1 MLSGWLRHHLH
12 QTPLSRSL
20 RRIPG
25 VSTLAGRWWLISQS
39 SALSAALS
47 SLGRPVWEATGS
59 LPELDLPALAQVAE
73 RDPKTVDL
81 GDAFSAEMGSWCN
94 TSKFQTLGYQDV
106 YARVV
111 AHLRSVSPRV
121 LEVGIGV
128 NDPTSPSGM
137 EATHRPG
144 ASLIGWFHYFPGSEV
159 HGADIDRRVLIDTD
173 EYTTHWVD
181 QRDEQSLRNLA
192 STIGA
197 PIDLIVDDGLHT
209 PEANGLTIMALL
221 PYLAPHGVFVVEDI
235 LPEYDALWL
244 RADSWLPPDY
254 GMAFYPG
261 NMLRGERDEG
271 LAVIWRRA

>member
-1 MLSGWLRHHLH
+1 MLSEWLRHHLH

-25 VSTLAGRWWLISQS
+25 VSALAEHWWVVSQS
-39 SALSAALS
+39 SALKAAFS
-47 SLGRPVWEATGS
+47 SLGRPVWDASGF
-59 LPELDLPALAQVAE
+59 LAELDLPALAQIAE
-73 RDPKTVDL
+73 RDPKTVEL
-81 GDAFSAEMGSWCN
+81 GDAFSADMGTWCN
-94 TSKFQTLGYQDV
+94 TSKFETLGYQDV
-106 YARVV
+106 YARVI

-159 HGADIDRRVLIDTD
+159 HGADIDRRVLTDTD
-173 EYTTHWVD
+173 EFTTHWVD
-181 QRDEQSLRNLA
+181 QRDEQSLSNLA

-221 PYLAPHGVFVVEDI
+221 PYLALRGVFVVEDV
-235 LPEYDALWL
+235 LPEYDALWS

-261 NMLRGERDEG
+261 SVLRGERDEG
-271 LAVIWRRA
+271 LAVLWRRA

>member
-1 MLSGWLRHHLH
+1 MLSEWLRHHLH
-12 QTPLSRSL
+12 QTSLSRSL
-20 RRIPG
+20 RRTPG
-25 VSTLAGRWWLISQS
+25 ASTLAERWWLISQS
-39 SALSAALS
+39 SALKSALS
-47 SLGRPVWEATGS
+47 SLGPPVWEASGF
-59 LPELDLPALAQVAE
+59 LVELDPPALAQVFK
-73 RDPKTVDL
+73 RDPKIVDL
-81 GDAFSAEMGSWCN
+81 GEAFSFEMGTWCN

-106 YARVV
+106 YAPVV
-111 AHLRSVSPRV
+111 AHLRSISPRV

-137 EATHRPG
+137 EASHRPG
-144 ASLIGWFHYFPGSEV
+144 ASLTGWFHYFPGSEV

-192 STIGA
+192 GTIGA

-235 LPEYDALWL
+235 LSKYDSLWL
-244 RADSWLPPDY
+244 QADSWLPTDY
-254 GMAFYPG
+254 GVVFYPG
-261 NMLRGERDEG
+261 NVLRGERDEG
-271 LAVIWRRA
+271 LAVLWRRA

>member
-1 MLSGWLRHHLH
+1 MLSGWLRHNLH
-12 QTPLSRSL
+12 QTRLSRTL

-25 VSTLAGRWWLISQS
+25 VGALAERWWLISQG
-39 SALSAALS
+39 SALKQAMS
-47 SLGRPVWEATGS
+47 SLGRPVLEAPGF
-59 LPELDLPALAQVAE
+59 LPEVDLPALAEVAE
-73 RDPKTVDL
+73 HDPKTVDL
-81 GDAFSAEMGSWCN
+81 GDAFSAEMGTWCN

-111 AHLRSVSPRV
+111 AHLRSLSPRV

-144 ASLIGWFHYFPGSEV
+144 ASLIGWFHYFHGSEV

-192 STIGA
+192 SAIGA

-209 PEANGLTIMALL
+209 PEANGLTVMALL
-221 PYLAPHGVFVVEDI
+221 PYLAPQGVFIVEDI

-244 RADSWLPPDY
+244 RADRWLPPDY
-254 GMAFYPG
+254 GIAFYPG
-261 NMLRGERDEG
+261 NALRGDRDEG
-271 LAVIWRRA
+271 LAVLWRRA